1 MLLVDT
7 IYINDG
13 GGKVLLD
20 YLIKRLEDTEMKCFY
35 LFDNRIK
42 ENHQKIK
49 LTNQVLYLKPSLRHR
64 FLFYRRHKSS
74 FSKIFCMGNL
84 PPNIKMIAEVY
95 TYYHSPLYLNN
106 PEDFSTIERLKYTLK
121 RLVLKKFIKN
131 TNFWLVQT
139 EFIKKRLVEKF
150 NINNSKVSL
159 MPFFPPFDNSNE
171 QVVREANSFLYVSN
185 ATTHKNHIRL
195 IDAFCV
201 FFNEYK
207 IGKLTLTVSDEY
219 NLVCDIIEKK
229 ITNGYPIINVGFLG
243 RKKLKTLYLS
253 SQYLIFPSL
262 AESFGLGLVE
272 AINNGC
278 KVIGADLAYTYAVC
292 EPSIV
297 FNPYKEDSIAKAFK
311 EAINQNVENS
321 KSLMEDEIDDLIT
334 LLR

>member
-20 YLIKRLEDTEMKCFY
+20 YLIKKLESTETTCFY
-35 LFDNRIK
+35 LFDSRIK
-42 ENHQKIK
+42 NNHPNIK
-49 LTNQVLYLKPSLRHR
+49 STNQVLYLKPSLWDRY
-64 FLFYRRHKSS
+64 LFYKKHKTS

-84 PPNIKMIAEVY
+84 PPNIKMNADVF
-95 TYYHSPLYLNN
+95 TYYHSPLYLKN
-106 PEDFSTIERLKYTLK
+106 PEDFSTIERLKYALK

-131 TNFWLVQT
+131 TDFWLVQT
-139 EFIKKRLVEKF
+139 MFIKQKFEEKF
-150 NINNSKVSL
+150 SVNKEKVSL
-159 MPFFPPFDNSNE
+159 MPFYPPFGKPDR
-171 QVVREANSFLYVSN
+171 QVVRETGSFLYVSN

-201 FFNEYK
+201 FYDEHK
-207 IGKLTLTVSDEY
+207 TGTLTLTVSDAY
-219 NLVCDIIEKK
+219 KDVSDIIEKRS
-229 ITNGYPIINVGFLG
+229 TQGYPIINVGFIG
-243 RKKLKTLYLS
+243 RKELQTLYLS

-292 EPSIV
+292 EPSFV
-297 FNPYKEDSIAKAFK
+297 FNPQEEKSIIEAFK
-311 EAINQNVENS
+311 KGIHENNKES
-321 KSLMEDEIDDLIT
+321 KSLMDNKVDDLIK
-334 LLR
+334 LLT